1 MEDRLMVSVS
11 GVRGTIGGTL
21 SPQTACD
28 FGCAFAAMIT
38 SQTPTGETP
47 VVPSVVIGR
56 DTRHSG
62 AMVFGAVAAGLM
74 ASGVNVIDLGV
85 ATTPGVSFMTRKL
98 SAAGGVIITASHN
111 PLAYNGIKFLQ
122 PSGGGFSAT
131 QAARLKEIWS
141 SRQFKLVDV
150 ERLGVQSRETRTH
163 VWHADAV
170 AGYCDVTLVASKRF
184 KVVVDHI
191 NGAGCVVTP
200 MLLGRLGCEYAQLNA
215 EPNGKFAHM
224 PEPIEEN
231 LSGLC
236 QAVKKHRAQVGFAQ
250 DPDADRLVIVDENGR
265 FIGEEYTLALTAAFV
280 LRHRKGNIA
289 TNLVTS
295 RMLDDIAAAA
305 GVRVVRAPTGEANV
319 VEAMMREGCI
329 FGGEGNGGSI
339 DPRIAPVRNS
349 LVSIAYT
356 LQYMAETGKTISQLV
371 ADIPSYVMLK
381 TKFACP
387 AGVAPEV
394 AKQTMAAFAATPGA
408 AFNEDDGLRIDLPQG
423 WASVRASNTEPIM
436 RIVAEA
442 RDRATADALVK
453 QIRQIADK
461 VIAER

>member
-1 MEDRLMVSVS
+1 
-11 GVRGTIGGTL
+11 
-21 SPQTACD
+21 
-28 FGCAFAAMIT
+28 
-38 SQTPTGETP
+38 
-47 VVPSVVIGR
+47 
-56 DTRHSG
+56 
-62 AMVFGAVAAGLM
+62 MVFSAVAAGLM

-111 PLAYNGIKFLQ
+111 PPAYNGIKFLQ
-122 PSGGGFSAT
+122 PSGAGFSAT

-150 ERLGVQSRETRTH
+150 ECLGVQSRETRTH
-163 VWHADAV
+163 IWHAEAV
-170 AGYCDVTLVASKRF
+170 ASYCDVTLVASKRF

-215 EPNGKFAHM
+215 EANGKFAHM

-236 QAVKKHRAQVGFAQ
+236 EAVKKHKAQVGFAQ

-265 FIGEEYTLALTAAFV
+265 FIGEEYTLALTTAFV

-295 RMLDDIAAAA
+295 RMVDDIAAAA
-305 GVRVVRAPTGEANV
+305 GVQVVRAPTGEANV
-319 VEAMMREGCI
+319 VEALLREGCI

-339 DPRIAPVRNS
+339 DPRISPVRNS

-387 AGVAPEV
+387 AGVAPQV
-394 AKQTMAAFAATPGA
+394 AKQTKAAFAATPGVT
-408 AFNEDDGLRIDLPQG
+408 FNEEDGLRIDLPRG

-461 VIAER
+461 VIAEKS